1 MRARPLPP
9 ELHGVPFTVQRS
21 DELGV
26 PRGRLRARD
35 LTAPHHGVRTT
46 VPLTSL
52 DERCR
57 AFAARMPPTQV
68 FSHTTA
74 ALVWG
79 IPLPRALERGPLH
92 VSALRGREPRVP
104 GVVGHRIRP
113 ERIRPAV
120 VRGFRTVSASD
131 AWCQLAATLQHDNLV
146 AAGDRLLGWPR
157 PLTSVADLDAAIAR
171 HRGGRG
177 TIARD
182 AARRDIRPGSASP
195 RETRLR
201 MRVLRAGFP
210 EPELNSLIELPGDR
224 DTHGDLVF
232 REYRVLLEYDGE
244 QHREDD
250 VQFHR
255 DVERLNDLAAAG
267 WIVIRVG
274 RRLAPERALDQLE
287 RALEG
292 RGWRRQSAGR
302 ASGTE
307 VVARDAPQG
316 AHGRPA
322 TAATDTVGA

>member
-9 ELHGVPFTVQRS
+9 ELLGVPFTVQRS

-35 LTAPHHGVRTT
+35 LAAPHHGIRTT
-46 VPLTSL
+46 VPLTTL

-57 AFAARMPPTQV
+57 AFAARMSPTQV
-68 FSHTTA
+68 FSHSTA

-92 VSALRGREPRVP
+92 VSAVRGREPRVP

-113 ERIRPAV
+113 KRVRTAV
-120 VRGFRTVSASD
+120 ERGFRVVSASD
-131 AWCQLAATLQHDNLV
+131 SWCQLAATLCHDDLV

-157 PLTSVADLDAAIAR
+157 PLTAVADLDAAIAR

-182 AARRDIRPGSASP
+182 AARRDIRAGSASP

-201 MRVLRAGFP
+201 LRVLRAGFP
-210 EPELNSLIELPGDR
+210 EPELNSPIELPEGR
-224 DTHGDLVF
+224 ETHGDLVF
-232 REYRVLLEYDGE
+232 REYLVLLEYDGE

-274 RRLAPERALDQLE
+274 RRLPPERALDQLE
-287 RALEG
+287 RALEL
-292 RGWRRQSAGR
+292 RGWRRNPPGG

-307 VVARDAPQG
+307 VAARGAPQG
-316 AHGRPA
+316 AHGRDA
-322 TAATDTVGA
+322 TPATDTVGA